1 MWTDTDVRHDPRLLE
16 ALRTAPGDLTSSQIQ
31 LLMEEGRRQ
40 RAAWFGRALGR
51 LLGRGRR
58 RDTMPG
64 EVAAAAR
71 S

>member
-1 MWTDTDVRHDPRLLE
+1 MWTDTDVRHGPRLLE

-40 RAAWFGRALGR
+40 RAWFGRALGR